1 MPESEKSRRAF
12 VMTASSC
19 SRPTAA
25 KTGVVSVVLAAGLAL
40 CATTQMVQEAASVW
54 LGWLW
59 RDSAA
64 TVHNIRDRHSHADQ
78 RRTEPIPSCFGIG
91 CNEVTTVA

>member
-1 MPESEKSRRAF
+1 MPDSEKSKRAF
-12 VMTASSC
+12 AMTASSC
-19 SRPTAA
+19 SWPMAE
-25 KTGVVSVVLAAGLAL
+25 KTGVVSVELGAGLAL

-64 TVHNIRDRHSHADQ
+64 TVHSIRDRQSQADQ
-78 RRTEPIPSCFGIG
+78 RSTERICSCIGID
-91 CNEVTTVA
+91 AMRL